1 MATRSSN
8 LPGCWSTLRDDV
20 LSNQNL
26 ARAGERLGLGHCI
39 NVNGGTSTVSSGM
52 LATATAAVLGAV
64 EKDGGHKAFVS
75 VLERLHL
82 LQHSLLAL

>member
-1 MATRSSN
+1 
-8 LPGCWSTLRDDV
+8 
-20 LSNQNL
+20 
-26 ARAGERLGLGHCI
+26 
-39 NVNGGTSTVSSGM
+39 M
-52 LATATAAVLGAV
+52 LATATAAILGAV